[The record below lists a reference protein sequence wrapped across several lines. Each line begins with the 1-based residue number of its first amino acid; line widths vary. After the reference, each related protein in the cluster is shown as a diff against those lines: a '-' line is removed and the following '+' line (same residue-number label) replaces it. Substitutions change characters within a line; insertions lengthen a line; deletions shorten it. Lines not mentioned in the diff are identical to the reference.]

1 MMLEEQVSIFNSSK
15 SLFETNKQT
24 NKQTKKQT
32 KIEVCWTFY
41 SILLHTAYIYS

>member
-15 SLFETNKQT
+15 SLFET